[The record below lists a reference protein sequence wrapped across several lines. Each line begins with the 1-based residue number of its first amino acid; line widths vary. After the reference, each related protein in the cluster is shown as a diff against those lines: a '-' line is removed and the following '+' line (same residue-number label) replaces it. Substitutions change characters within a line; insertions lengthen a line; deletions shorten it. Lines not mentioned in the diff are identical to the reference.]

1 MDADLWQERHH
12 LGVDDKDETF
22 STLHHLIQSTDISRQ
37 VVVDID
43 LVHRARGWV
52 SHVAK
57 DGEDNTRAEDA
68 TVSNYSQICFALNV
82 ACSVYSVQDATI
94 ARYS

>member
-1 MDADLWQERHH
+1 MQVDADLWQERHH

-43 LVHRARGWV
+43 LVHRARG
-52 SHVAK
+52 
-57 DGEDNTRAEDA
+57 
-68 TVSNYSQICFALNV
+68 
-82 ACSVYSVQDATI
+82 
-94 ARYS
+94 